1 MSRRPKKSDNYGSHT
16 VGGEILIKI
25 QTMRG
30 IGQNKYRA
38 PRWLKGM
45 HMGILY
51 HPDGIAKIVR
61 KTAKIQ
67 PGSYKVSRVYI
78 LYLGDRELNEWEEVG
93 RFDSVVEAKAA
104 CGEAIGPVLKIKEK
118 PGPKKAA

>member
-1 MSRRPKKSDNYGSHT
+1 
-16 VGGEILIKI
+16 
-25 QTMRG
+25 
-30 IGQNKYRA
+30 
-38 PRWLKGM
+38 M

-67 PGSYKVSRVYI
+67 PGTYKVSRVYI